1 MRKIEFRACI
11 VPGTFGHAGP
21 KTFMNDLQRYL
32 VEEAVEDFEEGRL
45 TRREALRAIAGV
57 AGAALAAN
65 VLDASAQG
73 AKAKAPLLKLAPS
86 APPQV
91 SPADPD
97 IVAGVAEFPGQG
109 ARLDGY
115 LARPAR
121 TGLYPVVLVCH
132 ENRGLTR
139 HIEDVTRRLAK
150 AGYVGLAVDLLSRE
164 GGTDK
169 LDYDAIP
176 GILGKAPPAR
186 HVQDFKSGRA
196 FARSQMA
203 ARIDR
208 AGMVGF
214 CFGGAATWRAAAALP
229 ELRAAVPFYGVPV
242 PDSDVPAIGAAVL
255 AIYAGRD
262 ERINRN
268 IPGIEAAMARNGKT
282 FRKIVYPNVD
292 HAFHNDSGPRYNAE
306 AAKAAWS
313 ETLAWFG
320 KYLA

>member
-1 MRKIEFRACI
+1 
-11 VPGTFGHAGP
+11 
-21 KTFMNDLQRYL
+21 MNDLQRYL
-32 VEEAVEDFEEGRL
+32 VEEAVEDYEEGRL
-45 TRREALRAIAGV
+45 SRRQALRAVAGV
-57 AGAALAAN
+57 AGAALASRI
-65 VLDASAQG
+65 LDARAQG
-73 AKAKAPLLKLAPS
+73 GKAAASKAPPS

-91 SPADPD
+91 APNDPD
-97 IVAGVAEFPGQG
+97 IVAGIAEFPGEG

-121 TGLYPVVLVCH
+121 PGLFPVVLVCH

-139 HIEDVTRRLAK
+139 HIEDVARRLAK

-164 GGTDK
+164 GGTEK
-169 LDYDAIP
+169 HDYDAIP

-186 HVQDFKSGRA
+186 HVQDFRSGLA
-196 FARSQMA
+196 YARSQPA
-203 ARIDR
+203 ARSDS

-214 CFGGAATWRAAAALP
+214 CFGGAVTWRVAAGLP

-242 PDSDVPAIGAAVL
+242 PDADVPGIRAAVL

-268 IPGIEAAMARNGKT
+268 IPAIEAAMARNGKT

-292 HAFHNDSGPRYNAE
+292 HAFHNDSGPRYDAE

-313 ETLAWFG
+313 EALAWFG
-320 KYLA
+320 RYLA